1 VGRDYCTFLLDR
13 HLSINSRWPLEA
25 SAIFAEYYTFQ
36 AAGNRSSSFNLPTAG
51 GLTMSS
57 AKPKLP
63 WRMPTLP
70 MVLRPKRPARN
81 EFFLISVLR
90 MTQKWI
96 GSK

>member
-1 VGRDYCTFLLDR
+1 
-13 HLSINSRWPLEA
+13 
-25 SAIFAEYYTFQ
+25 
-36 AAGNRSSSFNLPTAG
+36 
-51 GLTMSS
+51 LTMSS